1 MTALEYLKAK
11 NELVEKVTGLI
22 LIPEDQLVE
31 HKPDMRYFHPRLG
44 LSYMNCTYCTLY
56 YDKACKG
63 CPMKEAGNG
72 CTDHLK
78 TSYGRATDAWDEKA
92 TDTGRA
98 ELLRLGEQFQ
108 KEYEEK

>member
-1 MTALEYLKAK
+1 
-11 NELVEKVTGLI
+11 
-22 LIPEDQLVE
+22 
-31 HKPDMRYFHPRLG
+31 
-44 LSYMNCTYCTLY
+44 
-56 YDKACKG
+56 
-63 CPMKEAGNG
+63 MKEAGNG

-108 KEYEEK
+108 KEYKEK